1 MDNNTQEVK
10 PVVAEKSEEV
20 KVEQTQ
26 ATSTQASVA
35 QAQYGDEDDEEQKQV
50 KLTGERIH
58 SADELETLIFIK
70 KAKIY

>member
-26 ATSTQASVA
+26 ATSTQATVA

-50 KLTGERIH
+50 KLTGE
-58 SADELETLIFIK
+58 
-70 KAKIY
+70 